1 MVEEE
6 VVIEDFKPDL
16 PMSLIEGISKGNVRQ
31 SQQGAGLEALKTSIQ
46 NFGLIH
52 PVIVIPKG
60 RRYKLLVGQR
70 RFLAFQSLKKTTIP
84 AIIMRPISLK
94 GQRIISFGENIQRRK
109 LPYDD
114 TIRVC
119 DQLYNETSGLK
130 SKRIEKIAKSL
141 GIGLGTV
148 AKYLAYRLV
157 PPEVQKLVPSKLSA
171 ERAYRIT
178 TAFWPNTKKII
189 KIANYA
195 TTLSKP
201 ELERAL
207 DIGKKNAN
215 VSPEDIVE
223 EAKKPPPPPIVISV
237 DRDSYNLL
245 TEIAAKR
252 KTGVTDL
259 VKSIIDDFIK
269 EEMEQ

>member
-1 MVEEE
+1 MSE
-6 VVIEDFKPDL
+6 VIIEDFKRDM

-52 PVIVIPKG
+52 PVIVIPKDK
-60 RRYKLLVGQR
+60 RYKLLVGQR

-84 AIIMRPISLK
+84 AIIIRPMSLK
-94 GQRIISFGENIQRRK
+94 GERIVSFGENIQRRQ

-119 DQLYNETSGLK
+119 EQLYNETSGPK

-148 AKYLAYRLV
+148 STYLAYKLV
-157 PPEVQKLVPSKLSA
+157 PPEVRKMVSGHELSA
-171 ERAYRIT
+171 DRAYRIT
-178 TAFWPNTKKII
+178 SAFWPNTKKII

-195 TTLSKP
+195 TSLSKP
-201 ELERAL
+201 ELLRAL
-207 DIGKKNAN
+207 DIGKKNAELL
-215 VSPEDIVE
+215 PEDIIE
-223 EAKKPPPPPIVISV
+223 EAKKPPPPSIVISV
-237 DRDSYNLL
+237 DRDSYDLL
-245 TEIAAKR
+245 TKIAAER
-252 KTGVTDL
+252 KTGVSDL
-259 VKSIIDDFIK
+259 VKSVIDDFLK
-269 EEMEQ
+269 EELEE